1 MPSVARGRRT
11 QKSSDDRV
19 RRASLALLFNS
30 GQTDPSER
38 SHDGRQYRMT
48 NWTTLLESVT
58 KPWRRGGPFSAP
70 PVALFPIE
78 QSSSRVPAE
87 YLSLYTYLE
96 RRYAS
101 IVVLTFEQMEALLG
115 FALPA
120 SACSERDWWTGG
132 PAFTNLYSEA
142 WIGAGRT
149 AMPNLSARTVTFER
163 T

>member
-1 MPSVARGRRT
+1 M
-11 QKSSDDRV
+11 
-19 RRASLALLFNS
+19 
-30 GQTDPSER
+30 
-38 SHDGRQYRMT
+38 
-48 NWTTLLESVT
+48 TLLESV
-58 KPWRRGGPFSAP
+58 KRRWRRGGPFSAP
-70 PVALFPIE
+70 PAAIFPI
-78 QSSSRVPAE
+78 QHSISRVPAE

-120 SACSERDWWTGG
+120 SARSERDWWTGG
-132 PAFTNLYSEA
+132 PALTNRYSEA

-149 AMPNLSARTVTFER
+149 AMPNFSARTVTFER